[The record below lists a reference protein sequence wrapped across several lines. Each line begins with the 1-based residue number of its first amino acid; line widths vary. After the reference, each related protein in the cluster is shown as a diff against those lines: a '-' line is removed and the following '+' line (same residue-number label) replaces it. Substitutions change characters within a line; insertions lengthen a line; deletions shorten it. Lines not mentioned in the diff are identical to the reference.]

1 MKKTKIFISYAVF
14 MALLVAADY
23 FSKLWMVNNLKGKE
37 DIVWI
42 KNVFELQ
49 YLENTGAAFSSFLGK
64 QGFLITI
71 SSLIFLVVLWKFIQ
85 IPEGKR
91 YGFMRF
97 SFALL
102 MSGAI
107 GNLIDRVK
115 QGYVVDFFY
124 FMPINFPRFNVAD
137 CYVCVAMG
145 LIVIFLIFVYKDEE
159 TEFLFHIKKK

>member
-1 MKKTKIFISYAVF
+1 MKKTKIYISYAVF
-14 MALLVAADY
+14 MALLIAADY

>member
-1 MKKTKIFISYAVF
+1 MKKTKIYISYAVF

>member
-1 MKKTKIFISYAVF
+1 MKKTKIYISYAVF
-14 MALLVAADY
+14 MALLIAADY

-145 LIVIFLIFVYKDEE
+145 LIVILLIFVYKDEE